1 MSLQHSQMRQL
12 KQRAAGS
19 RHTLAQPCLHA
30 AAPKARRAAQVT
42 CAAQGGSGNDVFAD
56 IKRIAKKIQGALP
69 IVGLVSRLSTPG
81 GGFDE
86 ISYPEFCRSAFDSAT
101 LDVRDAVVEMERRY
115 GKLGQS
121 RWLYCMLW
129 MAKHGNG
136 LVPPRNIIVAA
147 KRLRVT
153 QDVEIEMDRFEQTRD
168 ATLAKFRMM
177 RPQGNVSDALDVAV
191 DGIATLCMGLAEGQ
205 AVSEADEPML
215 SAVLGWVFPEATSEQ
230 LAASI
235 RGRPGRVSAY
245 TS

>member
-1 MSLQHSQMRQL
+1 MTLQHSQMRQL
-12 KQRAAGS
+12 QHRAAGS
-19 RHTLAQPCLHA
+19 RHMLAQPCLHA
-30 AAPKARRAAQVT
+30 AAPRAKRAASIS
-42 CAAQGGSGNDVFAD
+42 CAAQGERGNDPFAD

-69 IVGLVSRLSTPG
+69 IVGLVSRLSSPG

-86 ISYPEFCRSAFDSAT
+86 ISYPEFCRSAFDSAAVP
-101 LDVRDAVVEMERRY
+101 VRDAVVEMERRY

-121 RWLYCMLW
+121 RWLYMMLW

-136 LVPPRNIIVAA
+136 LVPPKNIIVAA

-177 RPQGNVSDALDVAV
+177 RPQGSVSDALDVAV
-191 DGIATLCMGLAEGQ
+191 DGIATLCMGLSEGQ
-205 AVSEADEPML
+205 AVSEADEAML

-230 LAASI
+230 LTASI
-235 RGRPGRVSAY
+235 RGRPARVSAY
-245 TS
+245 AS